1 MLSVER
7 HQQILEKVLSR
18 KSVRVNELSDILD
31 VSVATIRRDLSQ
43 MEERGLIQRVH
54 GGAIPVEDSEEP
66 PILHRKSKQYE
77 AKQRI
82 GIAAADLV
90 KDNETIIITSGTTT
104 EGMVP
109 YLTGKNG
116 LTVITNALNI
126 ASQLARYSHISVI
139 VLGGWLRHSEFSMH
153 GHLTD
158 QALQDLHA
166 DKLFHGIFGLDP
178 EFGLTGAD
186 MQEVQT
192 DRKILSAAQQLIILA
207 DHTKFGVIGQI
218 RLVPVERANTIITDD
233 RTPEH
238 FIGALLEKGVR
249 VIQV

>member
-7 HQQILEKVLSR
+7 HQQILEHVLSK

-31 VSVATIRRDLSQ
+31 VSLATIRRDLSQ
-43 MEERGLIQRVH
+43 MEEKGLIQRVH
-54 GGAIPVEDSEEP
+54 GGAVSIEDSEEP
-66 PILHRKSKQYE
+66 PIMNRKTKQSE
-77 AKQRI
+77 AKRLI
-82 GIAAADLV
+82 GSAAAELV
-90 KDNETIIITSGTTT
+90 NDHETIIITSGTTT
-104 EGMVP
+104 EAMVP
-109 YLTGKNG
+109 FLIGKFG
-116 LTVITNALNI
+116 LTVITNAINI
-126 ASQLARYSHISVI
+126 ASQLARYPHISVI

-153 GHLTD
+153 GHITD

-178 EFGLTGAD
+178 EFGLTGTD

-192 DRKILSAAQQLIILA
+192 DRKILSAARQLIILA

-218 RLVPVERANTIITDD
+218 RLSSLEKVDTIITDIQ
-233 RTPEH
+233 TPEH
-238 FIGALLEKGVR
+238 YIHSLIQKGVR

>member
-7 HQQILEKVLSR
+7 HQQILEHILNK

-43 MEERGLIQRVH
+43 MEEKGLIQRVH
-54 GGAIPVEDSEEP
+54 GGAIPIVDPEEP
-66 PILHRKSKQYE
+66 PILQRKSKQAE
-77 AKQRI
+77 AKRRI

-104 EGMVP
+104 EAMVP
-109 YLTGKNG
+109 FLTGKNG
-116 LTVITNALNI
+116 LTVITNAINV
-126 ASQLARYSHISVI
+126 ASQLTRYSYISVL
-139 VLGGWLRHSEFSMH
+139 VLGGWLRHSEFSIL

-192 DRKILSAAQQLIILA
+192 DRKILSVAQQLIILA

-218 RLVPVERANTIITDD
+218 RLAPVDRVHTIVTDD
-233 RTPEH
+233 QTPDH
-238 FIGALLEKGVR
+238 FIRSLREKGVQ
-249 VIQV
+249 VIRA

>member
-7 HQQILEKVLSR
+7 HQQILEQVLSR
-18 KSVRVNELSDILD
+18 KSVRVNELSDILE

-54 GGAIPVEDSEEP
+54 GGAIPVEDSAEP
-66 PILHRKSKQYE
+66 PILHRKSKQSE

-82 GIAAADLV
+82 GNAAAGLV
-90 KDNETIIITSGTTT
+90 EDNETIIITSGTTT
-104 EGMVP
+104 EAMVP

-116 LTVITNALNI
+116 LTVITNAINV
-126 ASQLARYSHISVI
+126 ASQLTRYPHISVI
-139 VLGGWLRHSEFSMH
+139 VLGGWLRHSEFSIH

-178 EFGLTGAD
+178 EFGLTGTD

-192 DRKILSAAQQLIILA
+192 DRKILKAARQSIILA
-207 DHTKFGVIGQI
+207 DHSKFGVIGQI
-218 RLVPVERANTIITDD
+218 RLAPVESVDMIVTDD
-233 RTPEH
+233 QTPEH
-238 FIGALLEKGVR
+238 FIRALREKGVQI
-249 VIQV
+249 IQA

>member
-7 HQQILEKVLSR
+7 HQQILEQVLSR

-54 GGAIPVEDSEEP
+54 GGAIYIEDPEEP
-66 PILHRKSKQYE
+66 PILHRKTKQSE
-77 AKQRI
+77 AKHRI
-82 GIAAADLV
+82 GSAAADLV
-90 KDNETIIITSGTTT
+90 EDNETIIITSGTTT
-104 EGMVP
+104 EAMVP

-116 LTVITNALNI
+116 LTVITNALNV
-126 ASQLARYSHISVI
+126 ATQLTRYPHISVV
-139 VLGGWLRHSEFSMH
+139 VLGGWLRHSEFSLH
-153 GHLTD
+153 GHLAD

-178 EFGLTGAD
+178 EFGLSGAD

-192 DRKILSAAQQLIILA
+192 DRKILNAARYTIILA

-218 RLVPVERANTIITDD
+218 RLAPVESVDTIVTDD
-233 RTPEH
+233 ETPEH
-238 FIGALLEKGVR
+238 FIHALREKGV
-249 VIQV
+249 QVVQA